1 MTSEQ
6 IKKLVKGRI
15 FSVIFTKKN
24 GEERKMLCRLDVKKH
39 LKGGEKKYDTEA
51 LNYLTVYSLDSKGY
65 RTINLNTLK
74 QIKANREIITLYYSF

>member
-65 RTINLNTLK
+65 RTINLSTLK
-74 QIKANREIITLYYSF
+74 QIKANREIITL